1 MIESNPDNTEFV
13 LPIVCPHCSKEINLA
28 MIFAL
33 LAPDAVVPKPIEDDR
48 DADDSD
54 EEASDTPPNVTG
66 EEA

>member
-1 MIESNPDNTEFV
+1 MIETNPDNTEFV
-13 LPIVCPHCSKEINLA
+13 LPIVCPHCNKELNLA

-33 LAPDAVVPKPIEDDR
+33 LAPDTAVSKPLDDR

-54 EEASDTPPNVTG
+54 EEVSNTPPNVTE

>member
-33 LAPDAVVPKPIEDDR
+33 LAPDAAVPPLPKVPKDIHEPE
-48 DADDSD
+48 
-54 EEASDTPPNVTG
+54 EEA
-66 EEA
+66 